1 MTETQE
7 QRPVTGGAFA
17 NQYGRATGIAM
28 PSVWGTSFM
37 LTCLLSVFKEP
48 LGNFVLHYTA
58 ADCRGLPVRIHLEGV

>member
-7 QRPVTGGAFA
+7 QRPVNGGHRQSVRTCYRDRHA
-17 NQYGRATGIAM
+17 
-28 PSVWGTSFM
+28 SVWGTSFM